1 MPLRDEIAA
10 QARALSAADRAFLID
25 LLESSLE
32 EDGLADARLD
42 AAWTTEV
49 SRRLDA
55 YDRGESRAVGLT
67 EAMATMRRR
76 FTTPPGAPNR

>member
-55 YDRGESRAVGLT
+55 
-67 EAMATMRRR
+67 
-76 FTTPPGAPNR
+76 